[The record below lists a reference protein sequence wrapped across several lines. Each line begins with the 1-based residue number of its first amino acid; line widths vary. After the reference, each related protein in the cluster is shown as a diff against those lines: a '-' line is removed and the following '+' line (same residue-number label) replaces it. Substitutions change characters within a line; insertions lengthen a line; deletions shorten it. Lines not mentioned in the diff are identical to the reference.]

1 VENIQRPDAE
11 HYHHT
16 EPLRGSYLQRRD
28 ARHRQHQNHQILEN
42 TRTRTSI
49 DNKSPVQT
57 LPVQACIPDRL
68 DRNALE
74 ADQEEEYKP
83 VHSNPSYG
91 DQRRKAEPALWEDA
105 EVEDQE

>member
-1 VENIQRPDAE
+1 
-11 HYHHT
+11 
-16 EPLRGSYLQRRD
+16 
-28 ARHRQHQNHQILEN
+28 
-42 TRTRTSI
+42 
-49 DNKSPVQT
+49 
-57 LPVQACIPDRL
+57 
-68 DRNALE
+68 LE